1 MLSTTICNK
10 AENVRKFFRGK
21 GWLQL
26 GLERYKKRIKKRHKR
41 IKKSG
46 AA

>member
-10 AENVRKFFRGK
+10 SENVRKIFG
-21 GWLQL
+21 GDTGLQL
-26 GLERYKKRIKKRHKR
+26 GLERYKKRIKKRIKR
-41 IKKSG
+41 TKKSG